1 MNLIEALT
9 ALKEGKKIKRKTWK
23 FTAYVYLDKDGVI
36 KDDNSEE
43 CDIIFKLSGF
53 DKDDWEI
60 VENPILD
67 EQEKKYLENF
77 LRPFTKRY
85 DRIEVVKNG
94 IDSNRFFIGIDF
106 YAFNDGELSDYTNLP
121 YFEKTEH
128 MYEGMKE
135 NKNYTLEELG
145 LFK

>member
-9 ALKEGKKIKRKTWK
+9 ALKEGKKIKGKTWQ
-23 FTAYVYLDKDGVI
+23 FTKYVYLDKDGLV
-36 KDDNSEE
+36 KDSDNEE
-43 CDIIFKLSGF
+43 YNAWYPFGKFF
-53 DKDDWEI
+53 DDEWEI
-60 VENPILD
+60 VETPILD

-145 LFK
+145 LFR